1 MPALSKRIKYSRSSI
16 TSHHIKGQSG
26 LEETVFKTNYH
37 NVFAIFGIIPYL
49 GMKDGCVYLI
59 CPGTSRVLLKGII
72 PH

>member
-1 MPALSKRIKYSRSSI
+1 MYLHSPSHTRLEAPFIDASRSS
-16 TSHHIKGQSG
+16 Q
-26 LEETVFKTNYH
+26 LTVNTNYH